1 MPLRFTF
8 HVASSTHQG
17 CVRAINQ
24 DAILVRDGLWAVAVG
39 GLSKGEVASQT
50 VVDALA
56 ELGTG
61 SSRTTVSK
69 RIIDANFEILARAE
83 PKGMAATVAVLGI
96 TGGRFFCLW
105 AGDCRVYR
113 LHDGV
118 LRQLNRDHRV
128 VQELV
133 DAGAI
138 DD

>member
-24 DAILVRDGLWAVAVG
+24 DAILVREGLWAVADGVG

-69 RIIDANFEILARAE
+69 RIFDANFAIFARAE

-96 TGGRFFCLW
+96 T
-105 AGDCRVYR
+105 
-113 LHDGV
+113 
-118 LRQLNRDHRV
+118 
-128 VQELV
+128 
-133 DAGAI
+133 
-138 DD
+138 